1 MKYTSFGKVVKKL
14 MIEHDENL
22 STLSNLLNVTK
33 SFVSAV
39 FVGKKSIPDEWY
51 DILCEHYNLDNYNND
66 LFNAFCENKKIIKIN
81 VSNVST
87 NKKKL
92 ALQFKA
98 KLSSLSQDQI
108 HRISEILGIDVF

>member
-1 MKYTSFGKVVKKL
+1 MKYTSFGKAVKKL

-51 DILCEHYNLDNYNND
+51 DILCDHYNLDNYNND
-66 LFNAFCENKKIIKIN
+66 LFNAFCENKKIIKID

-92 ALQFKA
+92 ALMFKS
-98 KLSSLSQDQI
+98 KLALLNQEQI
-108 HRISEILGIDVF
+108 NKIAEILGIEVF